1 MNWRVPLSDVNL
13 DAAEIDAVLS
23 VLRSGWLTMGSVTQ
37 AFEQEFA
44 AFTGSKHALAVANGT
59 AALHL
64 ACLALGLG
72 PGDEVILPSLTFVA
86 SANAIRYTGAT
97 PVFVDIESTDW
108 LCLSPQAI
116 SAALTPRT
124 KAIMVVHYAG
134 YPCDMPAILE
144 IARQHHL
151 AVIEDAAHAV
161 GAALEGKALGTW
173 GDIGCFSFFGNK
185 NLTTGEGG
193 MLLTQD
199 DQLAE
204 KLQRL
209 RSHGMTTLTWDRHEG
224 HASTYDVVA
233 LGYNYRIDEMR
244 SAMGRVQLQK
254 LPAGNVRRGELVGLY
269 RQLLAEYA
277 PEVQVP
283 FTQQRSLSS
292 YHIMPVLLPEG
303 TDKQHFM
310 AKMKEHGIQVS
321 WHYPPVH
328 AFKIYAETWNQ
339 RRTPLPLTDL
349 VSAREVTL
357 PLYPTM
363 SEEQVGWVVE
373 AVRNCLDKYLIV

>member
-1 MNWRVPLSDVNL
+1 MNWRVPLADVNIGPEEE
-13 DAAEIDAVLS
+13 AAVSAVI
-23 VLRSGWLTMGSVTQ
+23 RSGWLTMGSVTQ
-37 AFEQEFA
+37 AFEQDFA
-44 AFTGSKHALAVANGT
+44 AFTGAKHALAVTNAT
-59 AALHL
+59 AALHM
-64 ACLALGLG
+64 ACLALGIG
-72 PGDEVILPSLTFVA
+72 AGDEVIVPSLTFVA
-86 SANAIRYTGAT
+86 SANAIRYTGADA
-97 PVFVDIESTDW
+97 VFADIESLDW
-108 LCLSPQAI
+108 LCISPQAI
-116 SAALTPRT
+116 QAAITPRT
-124 KAIMVVHYAG
+124 KAIMVMHYSG
-134 YPCDMPAILE
+134 YACDMPAILD
-144 IARQHHL
+144 IAHKHGL
-151 AVIEDAAHAV
+151 KIIEDAAHAV
-161 GAALEGKALGTW
+161 GASLDGKALGTW
-173 GDIGCFSFFGNK
+173 GDIGCYSFFGNK

-193 MLLTQD
+193 MLVTND
-199 DQLAE
+199 DHLAE
-204 KLQRL
+204 QLRIL